1 MKNFSQLVEEIRKVR
16 KRIAL
21 ICPNDEHS
29 YYIVE
34 RCLKEELTDFLLIV
48 ERSHRAHGEALRSL
62 SPAHV
67 QLFEVDSLEEAA
79 RKGVMLVHEGQADV
93 LMKGLINTDILL
105 RAVLNKEYGLLV
117 EGGILS
123 HVAVAEIPS
132 YPKLLFFSD
141 AAVIP
146 RPNLKQFDAMLRYDI
161 DACHRCGIATPRVA
175 LIHFTEK
182 EHAKF
187 PHTLDY
193 VALKQR
199 ASEGVYGDAIV
210 DGPMDV
216 KSACDISSCHDKH
229 IHSPIEGQADVL
241 IFPNIESSNVF
252 YKTLTLF
259 AGSRIAAVLRGT
271 AVPVVVT
278 SRADSGLSKYHS
290 LALACKIGD
299 S

>member
-93 LMKGLINTDILL
+93 L
-105 RAVLNKEYGLLV
+105 
-117 EGGILS
+117 
-123 HVAVAEIPS
+123 
-132 YPKLLFFSD
+132 
-141 AAVIP
+141 
-146 RPNLKQFDAMLRYDI
+146 
-161 DACHRCGIATPRVA
+161 
-175 LIHFTEK
+175 
-182 EHAKF
+182 
-187 PHTLDY
+187 
-193 VALKQR
+193 
-199 ASEGVYGDAIV
+199 
-210 DGPMDV
+210 
-216 KSACDISSCHDKH
+216 
-229 IHSPIEGQADVL
+229 

-259 AGSRIAAVLRGT
+259 AGSRMAAVLRGT

-290 LALACKIGD
+290 LSLACKIGD

>member
-123 HVAVAEIPS
+123 YVAVVEIPS

-141 AAVIP
+141 AAIIP
-146 RPNLKQFDAMLRYDI
+146 RPNQI
-161 DACHRCGIATPRVA
+161 G
-175 LIHFTEK
+175 
-182 EHAKF
+182 
-187 PHTLDY
+187 
-193 VALKQR
+193 R
-199 ASEGVYGDAIV
+199 AHV
-210 DGPMDV
+210 
-216 KSACDISSCHDKH
+216 
-229 IHSPIEGQADVL
+229 
-241 IFPNIESSNVF
+241 
-252 YKTLTLF
+252 
-259 AGSRIAAVLRGT
+259 
-271 AVPVVVT
+271 
-278 SRADSGLSKYHS
+278 
-290 LALACKIGD
+290 
-299 S
+299 